1 MDFINSLAVQINPGE
16 MKMVFQVVLAALLGS
31 FVGFEREYTGKA
43 AGLRTYALVCLGAA
57 LFTILSKSGFNEFVG
72 ISSFDPSRIASQIVV
87 GIGFIGA
94 GLIIFREQK
103 IEGLTTAAGLWAMAA
118 VGMAIGI
125 GYYLLAVFASLLIF
139 IVLSLFGKLK
149 LEERLHKKAG

>member
-1 MDFINSLAVQINPGE
+1 MNIINYFLANVSPTE
-16 MKMVFQVVLAALLGS
+16 MKMVFQIVLAALLGS

-72 ISSFDPSRIASQIVV
+72 ISSFDPSRVASQIVV

-94 GLIIFREQK
+94 GLIIFREQR

-118 VGMAIGI
+118 VGMAVGS

-139 IVLSLFGKLK
+139 IILSLFGKLK
-149 LEERLHKKAG
+149 IEEHLHKKI